1 MRVLSIAGAFAV
13 AGIVTFFF
21 SHLFRKESFFMIS
34 FSDISPTTTRCATE
48 GEKLYLGLLPKG
60 AYIARVEKQQAY
72 IKFVR

>member
-1 MRVLSIAGAFAV
+1 MPETPEEKTPLLSFPK
-13 AGIVTFFF
+13 T
-21 SHLFRKESFFMIS
+21 SK
-34 FSDISPTTTRCATE
+34 DILHIYDASGKQVQQYTVSTA